1 MVDVAREQ
9 SPTRDHLFQFAQ
21 AAERG
26 GYTGLGLYLEHRF
39 AYPRNPWVAGRGALT
54 PQLVH
59 DLESEFPSLQI
70 IPFVNVLAHVE
81 GFLFTEEGRTMYEQ
95 LFKGLQACPCKPEFQ
110 KLAQNIIDDTM
121 DVFRS
126 EMIHIGGDETWQLA
140 KCPECQ
146 KLSEG
151 QPDPKA
157 YVYAHHFAPLI
168 QRVVERGRIPA
179 VWGDMMFEHPQI
191 AEILPKDAVVFDW
204 QYFNGLKESTPK
216 LQSHGFK
223 VVGAPTL
230 QTYNAAWM
238 HTDSTEDNIR
248 EVAQDAVNLG
258 CDGVCVTTWELG
270 LFGSYDTLLP
280 AIEWA
285 GRVLQDPARSETL
298 VEAYGADQK
307 WADLLGRELEKLGGI
322 FKQSGQRS
330 SLKCRLLLYGNPF
343 LLWMHHGEELSG
355 DSGKQ
360 AIEICNKALQSTDD
374 EAMKGIA
381 VFVRSA
387 IEFAQMAE
395 TAHRHYAQREAEKAV
410 AALAPTRYLFDTLEK
425 VARATHQR
433 IGGSLADIERC
444 RVAKAH
450 VERVIQRIRDYG
462 KGELGYLPS
471 FEALTNVRFMP
482 HDQACWWRVNDWAN
496 E

>member
-21 AAERG
+21 AAQRG
-26 GYTGLGLYLEHRF
+26 GFTGLGLYLEHRF
-39 AYPRNPWVAGRGALT
+39 AYPRNSWVAGKGAIT
-54 PQLVH
+54 PQLVR

-110 KLAQNIIDDTM
+110 RLAREIIDDTI
-121 DVFRS
+121 DVFS
-126 EMIHIGGDETWQLA
+126 SQLIHIGGDETSQLA

-146 KLSEG
+146 RLGEG
-151 QPDPKA
+151 HEDPKA
-157 YVYAHHFAPLI
+157 FVYAHHFSPLI
-168 QRVVERGRIPA
+168 KQVVERGRTPGI
-179 VWGDMMFEHPQI
+179 WGDMMFDHPQI

-204 QYFNGLKESTPK
+204 QYFGGLQESTPK
-216 LQSHGFK
+216 LQAHGFR

-230 QTYNAAWM
+230 QTYNAAWL
-238 HTDSTEDNIR
+238 HTESSEENVR
-248 EVAQDAVNLG
+248 KVAQDALNLQ
-258 CDGVCVTTWELG
+258 CEGVCLTSWECG

-280 AIEWA
+280 AVEWA
-285 GRVLQDPARSETL
+285 GQVIQDPDHAEPLR
-298 VEAYGADQK
+298 EAYQK
-307 WADLLGRELEKLGGI
+307 DTEWATLMGHELEQLGGI

-330 SLKCRLLLYGNPF
+330 ALKCRLLLYSNPF

-355 DSGKQ
+355 EVGRKAVD
-360 AIEICNKALQSTDD
+360 ICNRSLDATDN
-374 EAMKGIA
+374 EAMKGISI
-381 VFVRSA
+381 FVRSG

-395 TAHRHYAQREAEKAV
+395 TAHKHYARHEAEKAV
-410 AALAPTRYLFDTLEK
+410 AALAPTRYLFDTLER
-425 VARATHQR
+425 VAKATHER

-444 RVAKAH
+444 RAAKAH
-450 VERVIQRIRDYG
+450 VEKVIHRIRDYG
-462 KGELGYLPS
+462 QGELGYLPS
-471 FEALTNVRFMP
+471 FEALTNPRFTP